1 MLFKKSHIEFAI
13 DCLAARGERFE
24 GADSRGI
31 LPQHLIEF
39 ILENQEN
46 PVENTSTGFFCYGAI
61 VQFGQDIRI
70 SLLKHQFKSGQH
82 Y

>member
-31 LPQHLIEF
+31 LP
-39 ILENQEN
+39 
-46 PVENTSTGFFCYGAI
+46 
-61 VQFGQDIRI
+61 
-70 SLLKHQFKSGQH
+70 
-82 Y
+82 